1 MLMIA
6 EMGKM
11 LTYFMDDPYFGI
23 LSTDEETF
31 RRKKAL
37 DGILWIV
44 GTFQVQFA
52 GSILFFLFVKGNFW
66 QQDESFLR
74 DFLLLTST
82 HHLEL
87 LE

>member
-1 MLMIA
+1 MA
-6 EMGKM
+6 
-11 LTYFMDDPYFGI
+11 PYFGI

-31 RRKKAL
+31 RQKKAL

-74 DFLLLTST
+74 DFLLLTKAFKMVTST
-82 HHLEL
+82 VGFLCRTTQD
-87 LE
+87 